1 MREEI
6 SKTNNT
12 SSFRRKLLFNS
23 ENGFENENT
32 QTARFIYEIYKL
44 CLLL

>member
-12 SSFRRKLLFNS
+12 KSFRRKPLFNS
-23 ENGFENENT
+23 ENGFENENM
-32 QTARFIYEIYKL
+32 QTARFI
-44 CLLL
+44 